1 MPEPHRPSDRTA
13 AERQADHA
21 GLARLSDTLVPELVK
36 KLSGSGLGELEVHE
50 GDWTVRLRRPVGTA
64 PHPRRERPRPGAPA
78 ARPAAPAA
86 ATPAAAAP
94 ADPRHVSAT
103 SPAVGV
109 FRTVA
114 SIGHR
119 VRAGDRLAVVDL
131 LGIPQDVTSPIDGI
145 LVEYLVET
153 GEAVEFGAEVA
164 VVAAPV
170 VDRDD
175 DHPAG
180 AAGEG

>member
-1 MPEPHRPSDRTA
+1 MPEPHRTSDRTA

-50 GDWTVRLRRPVGTA
+50 GDWTIRLRRPVGA
-64 PHPRRERPRPGAPA
+64 VPHARRERPRPAAPA
-78 ARPAAPAA
+78 ARLTAPVAAE
-86 ATPAAAAP
+86 P
-94 ADPRHVSAT
+94 ADPRRATAT
-103 SPAVGV
+103 SPAVGL

-114 SIGHR
+114 SVGHR
-119 VRAGDRLAVVDL
+119 VRTGDRLGVVDL
-131 LGIPQDVTSPIDGI
+131 LGIPQDVTSPIDGV
-145 LVEYLVET
+145 LVEFLVET
-153 GEAVEFGAEVA
+153 GEAVEFGEEVA

-170 VDRDD
+170 VDRGG

-180 AAGEG
+180 AVGEG